1 MGWAADE
8 RRWTLIENKT
18 FGIHAFALDHDECFV
33 RFSIKLVAL
42 ALGGA
47 VIAAGQ
53 PALHWKTR
61 EIRTPARSGYAAV
74 INSPVRG
81 GRGHLVLQFSQPPDA
96 AIGAAL
102 EARGVSVLGDVPENG
117 LLVSLS
123 GRANV
128 TGLGVR
134 YAEGVDPADKI
145 SPLVGSP
152 ADTTGF
158 YLAEFYSDVDLN
170 DARAIVLGLGL
181 ALRDNPDLNPRQL
194 LFQSAA
200 SSLPGLAR
208 HDETAYIFPAS
219 ADLVS
224 AAPVAPCIGPLTV
237 NGPVGQSVATNGYGW
252 GGATHSSIALRYVF
266 SSVTEQLP
274 AATTESEIE
283 RAMAEWSKVVQVTWQ
298 AGTNATGDKT
308 VNILFAT
315 GAHGDGYPFDSASG
329 VLAHTFYPA
338 PPNPEPIAGDMHF
351 NDADA
356 WHVGTNTDVFS
367 VALHELGHALG
378 LGHSDNP
385 ADVMYPYYKIHS
397 TLASGDQAAILTLYA
412 AQSGTPPSAPS
423 TPSTPP
429 PVTPPAQPSGPAGP
443 PSGPPSGDTTPPTLT
458 INTPAATSVATTQ
471 ASMTFSGTATDN
483 VGVASVKWSTN
494 MGYSGTAS
502 VTSQW
507 TASIPLVVGSNTVI
521 VTAADAAGNVAWRS
535 VVVSRH

>member
-1 MGWAADE
+1 
-8 RRWTLIENKT
+8 
-18 FGIHAFALDHDECFV
+18 V
-33 RFSIKLVAL
+33 RLSIRLAAL
-42 ALGGA
+42 AWAGA
-47 VIAAGQ
+47 LVAAGQ
-53 PALHWKTR
+53 TALHWKTR

-81 GRGHLVLQFSQPPDA
+81 GRGHLVLQFSQAPDA

-102 EARGVSVLGDVPENG
+102 KARGVSVLGDVPENG

-134 YAEGVDPADKI
+134 YAEGVDPTDKI
-145 SPLVGSP
+145 SPLAATA
-152 ADTTGF
+152 ADITGF
-158 YLAEFYSDVDLN
+158 YLAEFYTDVDLN
-170 DARAIVLGLGL
+170 DARAIVLDLGF
-181 ALRDNPDLNPRQL
+181 ALRDNPDLNPHQL

-200 SSLPGLAR
+200 ASLPGLAR

-219 ADLVS
+219 PDLVS
-224 AAPVAPCIGPLTV
+224 AAPVAPCAGPLTV
-237 NGPVGQSVATNGYGW
+237 NGPVGQYVATNGYGW
-252 GGATHSSIALRYVF
+252 GGTTHSAIALHYVF
-266 SSVTEQLP
+266 SSVTAQLP

-298 AGTNATGDKT
+298 AGTSATGDKT

-315 GAHGDGYPFDSASG
+315 GAHGDGYPFNGPGG

-338 PPNPEPIAGDMHF
+338 PPNPEPIAGDMHL
-351 NDADA
+351 NDAEA

-385 ADVMYPYYKIHS
+385 NDVMYPYYKIHS
-397 TLASGDQAAILTLYA
+397 TLASGDKAAILTLYA
-412 AQSGTPPSAPS
+412 AQSGTPPGAPS
-423 TPSTPP
+423 PPGTP
-429 PVTPPAQPSGPAGP
+429 PPAQPSGSGGSPGGP
-443 PSGPPSGDTTPPTLT
+443 KDTTPPTLT
-458 INTPAATSVATTQ
+458 INPSVATSQ
-471 ASMTFSGTATDN
+471 ASMSFNGTATDN

-494 MGYSGTAS
+494 MGYSGTATG
-502 VTSQW
+502 TSQW
-507 TASIPLVVGSNTVI
+507 TASIPMVVGSNTVI